1 MEFLNEIWVWI
12 VGAVGG
18 LSITGIISA
27 IIYGALK
34 GGFNRAIAK
43 INVADIADKATE
55 KGIEK
60 VKSISFTQSIQPL
73 VESELKKVTEQA
85 NKYIE
90 NALQQAQ
97 ENYMK
102 LLKVLEKL
110 SAYFETSV
118 YVSEDTK
125 NELKQAIEEAGIET
139 PDNIQ
144 EIKVFEAEEPII
156 EEPVKTIKRKTV
168 SR

>member
-1 MEFLNEIWVWI
+1 MEILNEIWVWI

-34 GGFNRAIAK
+34 GGFSKAIAK
-43 INVADIADKATE
+43 IDVEGIADKATD
-55 KGIEK
+55 KGMERIK
-60 VKSISFTQSIQPL
+60 NISFTQSIQPL

-85 NKYIE
+85 NEYIE
-90 NALQQAQ
+90 NALKQTQ
-97 ENYMK
+97 ENYIK

-118 YVSEDTK
+118 YVSEETK
-125 NELKQAIEEAGIET
+125 NELKQAIEDASVEEPEQEQEIVIAKEVVET
-139 PDNIQ
+139 PVATPQ
-144 EIKVFEAEEPII
+144 K
-156 EEPVKTIKRKTV
+156 KRKMV
-168 SR
+168 R

>member
-12 VGAVGG
+12 VGAIGG

-34 GGFNRAIAK
+34 GGFNRAIAR
-43 INVADIADKATE
+43 INVEEIAENATE

-85 NKYIE
+85 NNYIE
-90 NALQQAQ
+90 KALAKTQ

-118 YVSEDTK
+118 YVSDETK
-125 NELKQAIEEAGIET
+125 EELRQAIEDAGEDEIVQE
-139 PDNIQ
+139 Q
-144 EIKVFEAEEPII
+144 EITVVEPTPVV
-156 EEPVKTIKRKTV
+156 ETLVVKTNKTKAV
-168 SR
+168 R

>member
-12 VGAVGG
+12 VGAIGG

-34 GGFNRAIAK
+34 GGFNRAIAR
-43 INVADIADKATE
+43 INVEEIAENATE
-55 KGIEK
+55 KGIER

-85 NKYIE
+85 NEYISA
-90 NALQQAQ
+90 ALAKTQ

-118 YVSEDTK
+118 YVSDETK
-125 NELKQAIEEAGIET
+125 EELRQAIEDAGEDEIVQEQEITVVESTPVVET
-139 PDNIQ
+139 PVASTNTT
-144 EIKVFEAEEPII
+144 KAV
-156 EEPVKTIKRKTV
+156 R
-168 SR
+168 

>member
-12 VGAVGG
+12 VGAIGG

-34 GGFNRAIAK
+34 GGFNRAIAR
-43 INVADIADKATE
+43 INVEEIAENATE
-55 KGIEK
+55 KGIGR

-85 NKYIE
+85 NNYIE
-90 NALQQAQ
+90 KALAKTQ

-102 LLKVLEKL
+102 LLKVLQKL

-118 YVSEDTK
+118 YVSDETK
-125 NELKQAIEEAGIET
+125 EELRQAIEDAGEDEIVQEQEITVVESTPVIET
-139 PDNIQ
+139 PVASTNTT
-144 EIKVFEAEEPII
+144 KAV
-156 EEPVKTIKRKTV
+156 R
-168 SR
+168 